1 MEAKISG
8 SPVLPGT
15 ESFNSPQIKLL
26 NHNVSSDPTVTG
38 GSFSFIYI
46 VSSG

>member
-8 SPVLPGT
+8 SRMLPGT

-26 NHNVSSDPTVTG
+26 NHNVGSDPTVTG
-38 GSFSFIYI
+38 GSFSFVYV